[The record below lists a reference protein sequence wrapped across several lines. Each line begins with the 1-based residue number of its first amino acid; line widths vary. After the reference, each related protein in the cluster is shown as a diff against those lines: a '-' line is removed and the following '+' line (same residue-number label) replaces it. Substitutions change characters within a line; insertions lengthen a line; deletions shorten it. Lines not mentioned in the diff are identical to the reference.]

1 MLFFGPRPGV
11 TRITHTG
18 IYLGGKLFIH
28 CSGMVKLNSFDPA
41 SPRYSE
47 SLLKRLVRARRM

>member
-1 MLFFGPRPGV
+1 M

-28 CSGMVKLNSFDPA
+28 CSGMVKLNSFDPT
-41 SPRYSE
+41 SPLYSDA
-47 SLLKRLVRARRM
+47 LLKRLVKARRM